1 MRIGQLATATGVSVQ
16 GVRYYERR
24 GLLQPPSRMS
34 SGYRDYPTD
43 AVGVVR
49 TIKQL
54 QAVGFTLKEI
64 KSFLHLLTDQPHDPL
79 QTRSLVEAKLG
90 RMDGQILK
98 LIAMRDQ
105 LRERLATCTCCNP
118 VSAAPA
124 QSRNRHHVGK
134 SLEVGHA

>member
-1 MRIGQLATATGVSVQ
+1 MKIGQLAAAAGVSVQ
-16 GVRYYERR
+16 TVRYYERR
-24 GLLQPPSRMS
+24 GLLQPPTRMA

-43 AVGVVR
+43 ALEVVR
-49 TIKQL
+49 TIKPL

-64 KSFLHLLTDQPHDPL
+64 KSFLHLLTGQPHDPL
-79 QTRSLVEAKLG
+79 QTRRLVEAKLG

-118 VSAAPA
+118 ASAAPA
-124 QSRNRHHVGK
+124 QSNNRHNVGR
-134 SLEVGHA
+134 SLEVSHA